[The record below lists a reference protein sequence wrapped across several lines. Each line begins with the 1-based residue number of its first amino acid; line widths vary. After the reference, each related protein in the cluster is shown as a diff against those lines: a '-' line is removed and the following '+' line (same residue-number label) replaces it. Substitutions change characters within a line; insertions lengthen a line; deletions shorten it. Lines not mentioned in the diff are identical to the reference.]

1 MKNYYIVKT
10 SEGDIYT
17 IDLDKIDAKHP
28 FDFFRTVAHT
38 LAMRDCTDE
47 EVEKIVWQGKS
58 YHYVGW
64 RPGMEFTF
72 VNDEDPEDFYTTWME
87 HLDH

>member
-1 MKNYYIVKT
+1 MKNYYTVKT
-10 SEGDIYT
+10 SEGHIYT
-17 IDLDKIDAKHP
+17 IDADKIDARYP

-38 LAMRDCTDE
+38 LAMSDCTDE
-47 EVEKIVWQGKS
+47 EVVTIVWQGKS
-58 YHYVGW
+58 YHYDGW
-64 RPGMEFTF
+64 KLGMEFTF